1 LRIKVLLCGLVAVGL
16 LTGAASLSSLTWPVG
31 VVTAILQLV
40 FAYAWPRMVRSDAP
54 WPITIILA
62 LCSLAATAAT
72 IFMPGASVMSHSVE
86 AIAVG
91 VLLVFISQVLRGA
104 EAEGR
109 LAGVVSG
116 VTGLVLAVLG
126 SAWAASAQVGYGYG
140 LTVVTVISLLGA
152 GAVVVNRLPNRIT
165 MILAPLVAAALGAAA
180 SALPVDILWFQG
192 AVMGLLAGLLVGS
205 LRALALASRSVRNLS
220 GILGLSCGI
229 ILLSGAASWYAM
241 EVLAFI

>member
-1 LRIKVLLCGLVAVGL
+1 MRIKVLLCGLVAVGL
-16 LTGAASLSSLTWPVG
+16 LTGAASLSSLTWPMG

-62 LCSLAATAAT
+62 LCSLATTAAT

-116 VTGLVLAVLG
+116 VTGMVLAVLG

>member
-1 LRIKVLLCGLVAVGL
+1 MRIKVLLCGLVAVGL
-16 LTGAASLSSLTWPVG
+16 LTGAASLSSLTWPMG

-116 VTGLVLAVLG
+116 VTGMVLAVLG

>member
-1 LRIKVLLCGLVAVGL
+1 MRIKVLLCGLVAVGL
-16 LTGAASLSSLTWPVG
+16 LTGAASLSSLTWPMG

-62 LCSLAATAAT
+62 LCSLASTAAT

-91 VLLVFISQVLRGA
+91 VLLMFISQVLRGA

-116 VTGLVLAVLG
+116 VTGMVLAVLG
-126 SAWAASAQVGYGYG
+126 SAWAASAQVGYGFG
-140 LTVVTVISLLGA
+140 LTVVTAISLLGA

-165 MILAPLVAAALGAAA
+165 MILAPLVAAALGAAS

>member
-1 LRIKVLLCGLVAVGL
+1 MRIKVLLCGLVAVGL

>member
-1 LRIKVLLCGLVAVGL
+1 MRIKVLLCGLVAVGL
-16 LTGAASLSSLTWPVG
+16 LTGAASLSSLTWPMG

-62 LCSLAATAAT
+62 LCSLAATSAT

-116 VTGLVLAVLG
+116 VTGMVLAVLG

-192 AVMGLLAGLLVGS
+192 AVMGLLTGLLVGS

>member
-1 LRIKVLLCGLVAVGL
+1 MRIKVLLCGLIAVAL
-16 LTGAASLSSLTWPVG
+16 LTGAASLSSLTWPMG
-31 VVTAILQLV
+31 AVTAILQLV

-62 LCSLAATAAT
+62 VTSLAATAAT

-116 VTGLVLAVLG
+116 VTGMVLAVLG
-126 SAWAASAQVGYGYG
+126 SAWAASAQVGYGFG
-140 LTVVTVISLLGA
+140 LAVVTVISLLGA
-152 GAVVVNRLPNRIT
+152 GAVVVTRLPNRIT
-165 MILAPLVAAALGAAA
+165 MVLAPLVAVALGAVA

-205 LRALALASRSVRNLS
+205 LRALALASRSVRNIS

-229 ILLSGAASWYAM
+229 ILLSGASSWYAM

>member
-1 LRIKVLLCGLVAVGL
+1 MRIKVLLCGLVAVGL
-16 LTGAASLSSLTWPVG
+16 LTGAASLSSLTWPMG

-116 VTGLVLAVLG
+116 VTGMVLAVLG

-220 GILGLSCGI
+220 GVLGLSCGI

>member
-1 LRIKVLLCGLVAVGL
+1 MRIKVLLCGLVAVGL
-16 LTGAASLSSLTWPVG
+16 LTGAASLSSLTWPMG

-62 LCSLAATAAT
+62 LCSLAATAGT

-116 VTGLVLAVLG
+116 VTGMVLAVLG

>member
-1 LRIKVLLCGLVAVGL
+1 MRIKVLLCGLVAVGL
-16 LTGAASLSSLTWPVG
+16 LTGAASLSSLTWPMG
-31 VVTAILQLV
+31 VVTAISQLV

-116 VTGLVLAVLG
+116 VTGMVLAVLG

-192 AVMGLLAGLLVGS
+192 AVMGLLTGLLVGS

>member
-1 LRIKVLLCGLVAVGL
+1 MRIKVLLCGLVAVGL

-116 VTGLVLAVLG
+116 VTGMVLAVLG

-192 AVMGLLAGLLVGS
+192 AVMGLLTGLLVGS

>member
-1 LRIKVLLCGLVAVGL
+1 MRIKVLLCGLVAVGL
-16 LTGAASLSSLTWPVG
+16 LTGAASLSSLTWPMG

-116 VTGLVLAVLG
+116 VTGMVLAVLG

-192 AVMGLLAGLLVGS
+192 AVMGLLTGLLVGS

>member
-116 VTGLVLAVLG
+116 VTGMVLAVLG

>member
-1 LRIKVLLCGLVAVGL
+1 MRIKVLLCGLVAVGL
-16 LTGAASLSSLTWPVG
+16 LTGAASLSSLTWPMG

>member
-1 LRIKVLLCGLVAVGL
+1 LRIKVLLCGLVAVAL
-16 LTGAASLSSLTWPVG
+16 LTLASSLSSLTWPMG
-31 VVTAILQLV
+31 AVTAILQLV
-40 FAYAWPRMVRSDAP
+40 FAYTWPRMVRSDAP

-116 VTGLVLAVLG
+116 VTGMVLAVLG
-126 SAWAASAQVGYGYG
+126 SAWAASALVGYGFG

-152 GAVVVNRLPNRIT
+152 GAVVVTRLPNRIT
-165 MILAPLVAAALGAAA
+165 MLLAPLVAVALGAAA
-180 SALPVDILWFQG
+180 SALPIDILWFQG

-205 LRALALASRSVRNLS
+205 LRALALASKSVRNVS

>member
-1 LRIKVLLCGLVAVGL
+1 MRIKVLLCGLVAVGL

-116 VTGLVLAVLG
+116 VTGMVLAVLG

>member
-1 LRIKVLLCGLVAVGL
+1 MRIKVLLCGLVAVGL

-116 VTGLVLAVLG
+116 VTGMVLAVLG

-152 GAVVVNRLPNRIT
+152 GAFVVNRLPNRIT